1 MELDGNKI
9 MTEFHYTDECI
20 LRHKRQDE
28 VEEKINQIHEIICG
42 GLHPEQSLSTK
53 VNEMWK
59 ENQSVKNFIKG
70 CIVSLVVL
78 IFWCGYQFAIL
89 QGCIS
94 KLEKLEVKLESISK

>member
-1 MELDGNKI
+1 MECNSSN
-9 MTEFHYTDECI
+9 EECI

-28 VEEKINQIHEIICG
+28 TEKKIDQMYEIICG
-42 GLHPEQSLSTK
+42 GIHPENSLSTK
-53 VNEMWK
+53 VDEMWK

-89 QGCIS
+89 QNCVA
-94 KLEKLEVKLESISK
+94 KLSVLEAKIESISK